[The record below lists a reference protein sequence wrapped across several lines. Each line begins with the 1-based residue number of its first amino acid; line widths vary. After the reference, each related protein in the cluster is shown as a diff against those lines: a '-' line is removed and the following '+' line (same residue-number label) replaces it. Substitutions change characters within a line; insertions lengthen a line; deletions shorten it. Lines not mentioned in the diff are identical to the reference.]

1 MLKEI
6 SEPAGAIIHV
16 SKFLLGD
23 PTLSTLEI
31 WGAEYQESDAILVE
45 EKDAEVLKKISKREK
60 VPICF
65 VGEITGMIYV
75 LSRRFLFTAVLF
87 RSVAF
92 NLSIII
98 Q

>member
-16 SKFLLGD
+16 NKFQLGD

-45 EKDAEVLKKISKREK
+45 EKNVEVLKKISKREK

-65 VGEITGMIYV
+65 VGEITGLMFV
-75 LSRRFLFTAVLF
+75 SRCRFLCTAVLF
-87 RSVAF
+87 RSITF
-92 NLSIII
+92 NLSMI
-98 Q
+98 

>member
-16 SKFLLGD
+16 NKFQLGD

-45 EKDAEVLKKISKREK
+45 EKDVEVLQKISKREK

-65 VGEITGMIYV
+65 VGEITGMIDLYFV
-75 LSRRFLFTAVLF
+75 TSLFMLSRL
-87 RSVAF
+87 
-92 NLSIII
+92 I
-98 Q
+98 

>member
-16 SKFLLGD
+16 NKFQLGD

-31 WGAEYQESDAILVE
+31 WGAEYRESDAILVE
-45 EKDAEVLKKISKREK
+45 EKNVEVLKKISKREK

-65 VGEITGMIYV
+65 VGEITGLMFV
-75 LSRRFLFTAVLF
+75 SRCHFLCIAVLF
-87 RSVAF
+87 RSITF
-92 NLSIII
+92 NLSMI
-98 Q
+98 